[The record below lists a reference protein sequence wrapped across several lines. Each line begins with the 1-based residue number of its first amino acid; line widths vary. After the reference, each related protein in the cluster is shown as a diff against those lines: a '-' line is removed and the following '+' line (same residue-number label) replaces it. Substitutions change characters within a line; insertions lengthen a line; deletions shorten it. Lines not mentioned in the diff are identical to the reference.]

1 MEAPMDTA
9 MTAKEISEAW
19 LKFVNDTFMIE
30 NGCGRPD
37 VDEEFK
43 RLEDCG
49 QLGLLRERNRFTTD
63 MYITQTLNSEPE
75 LRSKMFSIT
84 DSRSLALVQDRI
96 KLGTQLLVGF
106 VQQGV
111 QIKIEGEEALDEFFR
126 QMLLQK
132 TV

>member
-1 MEAPMDTA
+1 MDTA

-19 LKFVNDTFMIE
+19 LTFVNDTFMIE

>member
-1 MEAPMDTA
+1 MDTA

>member
-1 MEAPMDTA
+1 MSTA

-19 LKFVNDTFMIE
+19 LTYINDTFMIE

-43 RLEDCG
+43 RLEGCG
-49 QLGLLRERNRFTTD
+49 DLGMMRERDRTTTD
-63 MYITQTLNSEPE
+63 MYITELLNCEPE
-75 LRSKMFSIT
+75 PRSTMLSST
-84 DSRSLALVQDRI
+84 DARSLALVQDRI
-96 KLGTQLLVGF
+96 KSGTQLMIGF

-111 QIKIEGEEALDEFFR
+111 QINIEEESLENFFL

-132 TV
+132 PVL